1 MIQSLA
7 FPEVLEAVRDQTT
20 RLLGATIEFSEE
32 DWAAPTAL
40 PGWTKS
46 HVAAHL
52 VEQAHRLASILGT
65 TGQALPSSSEH
76 AQRLELERLALD
88 TGLALQIQLDES
100 AGVLQ
105 EAFAKLEGRDNED
118 QIAPQWSINPRDLP
132 VLRLRE
138 LLVHHYDLIGRT
150 AFDVPRAV
158 LLTVASFET
167 LRPRREEVPP
177 VLIVADEGFSAR
189 IGEDSGDTKTVIGPI
204 SDLCLWLTRGVA
216 SQNLSGTDS
225 VPVPLHA

>member
-1 MIQSLA
+1 MTQHLA
-7 FPEVLEAVRDQTT
+7 FPEVLEAIRNQTT
-20 RLLGATIEFSEE
+20 RLLGATIEFSED

-52 VEQAHRLASILGT
+52 VEQANRLARALGSS
-65 TGQALPSSSEH
+65 GEPSHPLPEH
-76 AQRLELERLALD
+76 AQRLELEQLALD
-88 TGLALQIQLDES
+88 AGLALQIQLDES
-100 AGVLQ
+100 AGALQ
-105 EAFAKLEGRDNED
+105 EVLPKLEDRDEEI
-118 QIAPQWSINPRDLP
+118 QVTPQWRIRAAHIP

-150 AFDVPRAV
+150 AFDVRQAV
-158 LLTVASFET
+158 LLTVARFET

-189 IGEDSGDTKTVIGPI
+189 IGEDSGATTTVIGPLA
-204 SDLCLWLTRGVA
+204 DLCLWLTRGVA
-216 SQNLSGTDS
+216 SENLSGTES
-225 VPVPLHA
+225 VAIPLHA